1 MCSIKRYDLRE
12 TRRDNGICTTSSY
25 AIELWEVGKFV
36 KYLDYKKLDADNK
49 RYREA
54 LEAIKKHQ
62 ETMNQGDGPLK
73 NKKLYEFTAAWNMA
87 QKALDGDND

>member
-12 TRRDNGICTTSSY
+12 TRSDNGICTTSSY

-54 LEAIKKHQ
+54 LDRIANDESCDEGAENIHDWPCMVAK
-62 ETMNQGDGPLK
+62 
-73 NKKLYEFTAAWNMA
+73 A
-87 QKALDGDND
+87 ALDGDND

>member
-12 TRRDNGICTTSSY
+12 TRRYNGICTTSSY

-54 LEAIKKHQ
+54 LDRIANDESCDEGAENIHDWPCMVAK
-62 ETMNQGDGPLK
+62 
-73 NKKLYEFTAAWNMA
+73 A
-87 QKALDGDND
+87 ALDGDNNGA